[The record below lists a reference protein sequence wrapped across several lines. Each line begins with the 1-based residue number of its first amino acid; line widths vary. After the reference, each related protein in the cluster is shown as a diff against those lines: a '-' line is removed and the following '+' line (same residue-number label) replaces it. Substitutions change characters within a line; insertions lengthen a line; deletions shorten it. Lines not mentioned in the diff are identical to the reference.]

1 MFDIKYRIVDDLDY
15 LVNVSTQQF
24 DTDGIDIEGFF
35 TLNFN
40 GNIEGDYHDNK
51 LDKFE
56 VGHELITLW
65 FDLLIEVI
73 LILKEKSGYVAL
85 KEIECFD
92 SWIEFILDDDILI
105 VSSARYSEN
114 NNNNDSFIITSKKDG
129 FKYLTWKGENISF
142 SEFKDKVKAKAN
154 EYLSEIE
161 RINPSLLNTKIISK
175 LVKQLQLI

>member
-1 MFDIKYRIVDDLDY
+1 MFSIKYRIVDDLDY
-15 LVNVSTQQF
+15 LGNVSTQQF

-35 TLNFN
+35 ALNFN
-40 GNIEGDYHDNK
+40 GNIEGYYHNNK

-73 LILKEKSGYVAL
+73 SILKEKSRYVAL

-105 VSSARYSEN
+105 VSFARYSE
-114 NNNNDSFIITSKKDG
+114 NNNDSFIITTKKDG
-129 FKYLTWKGENISF
+129 FKYPTWKGENISF
-142 SEFKDKVKAKAN
+142 SEFKDKVKIKAN